1 MYPLNKSRANVVI
14 ARNLFPVLST
24 FVVPILPEPTVLIS
38 FFRNILLRVI
48 QMVLI
53 PKDMSKLLQ

>member
-1 MYPLNKSRANVVI
+1 MYPLSKSRASVVI

-38 FFRNILLRVI
+38 FFRNIFVKSNPNGI
-48 QMVLI
+48 DPNKI
-53 PKDMSKLLQ
+53 